1 MTSKTPEDLRSFNGG
16 GAGSV
21 DGALRWDGGDRPGIQ
36 TARPEAAGDS
46 TGESSRY
53 GALKQNLTSRWQVQ
67 DR

>member
-1 MTSKTPEDLRSFNGG
+1 MTSKTPEDSRSFNGG
-16 GAGSV
+16 GSVCV

-46 TGESSRY
+46 AGEPSRY
-53 GALKQNLTSRWQVQ
+53 GALKQNLTSRWQVH